1 MTKRKM
7 ALICPMCGH
16 PLAEGSVVC
25 QGCGANLAL
34 AVAVSQQRSLRRGL
48 TALLTAK
55 PTHVEQLVPR
65 LGDYLIANGY
75 VTPSDLEAAVAR
87 KGEHPEALL
96 GQILVEMGVIR
107 RETLDQVI
115 AHQILE
121 LQLALIES
129 NRTLEERVQERTAE
143 LEAALVKLADINK
156 LKSNIIANISHEL
169 RTPLTHVKGYSALLA
184 DGDLGKLNGEQHEAM
199 GAILK
204 AVGRLESLIN
214 DLITYASASRGEIA
228 INPDPV
234 PTRGLIDQVHERFDA
249 LARAKGVELISALE
263 PGAEVVQADSEK
275 LIWVLLQLVDNAV
288 KFTPGGGRVGVRVE
302 LIDQRVR
309 FRVADTGIGIAAEQ
323 IPLIFEEFRQLDGSS
338 TRRYGGTGLG
348 LALAHRIIEAHGA
361 HFHVES
367 ELGRGSVFEFTLR
380 RPPER

>member
-87 KGEHPEALL
+87 KHDQPAALL

-184 DGDLGKLNGEQHEAM
+184 EGDLGPLTGEQHEAF
-199 GAILK
+199 GAITR
-204 AVGRLESLIN
+204 AVGRLETLIN
-214 DLITYASASRGEIA
+214 DLITYASASRGEIT

-234 PTRGLIDQVHERFDA
+234 PTDSLISHIQEQYADT
-249 LARAKGVELISALE
+249 ARAKGVDLVCTMV

-275 LIWVLLQLVDNAV
+275 LLWVLLQLVDNAL
-288 KFTPGGGRVGVRVE
+288 KFTPSGGRVDVLAAPTGNRV
-302 LIDQRVR
+302 L
-309 FRVADTGIGIAAEQ
+309 FRVADTGIGISSDE
-323 IPLIFEEFRQLDGSS
+323 IPLVFEEFRQLDGSS

-361 HFHVES
+361 HFRVES
-367 ELGRGSVFEFTLR
+367 EVGRGSAFEFTLYKDAQR
-380 RPPER
+380 

>member
-1 MTKRKM
+1 MTKRPVT
-7 ALICPMCGH
+7 ICPICGH
-16 PLAEGSVVC
+16 PLTDGNVVC

-34 AVAVSQQRSLRRGL
+34 TVAVTQQRSMRRGL
-48 TALLTAK
+48 TALLGSK

-75 VTPSDLEAAVAR
+75 VTQSDLEAAVLR
-87 KGEHPEALL
+87 KRERPEALL

-121 LQLALIES
+121 LQVALLDS
-129 NRTLEERVQERTAE
+129 NRTLEARVQERTAE

-184 DGDLGKLNGEQHEAM
+184 EGDLGPLTGEQKEAF
-199 GAILK
+199 GAILR
-204 AVGRLESLIN
+204 AVSRLEGLIN
-214 DLITYASASRGEIA
+214 DLITYASASRGEIT

-234 PTRGLIDQVHERFDA
+234 SIRALFDQIREQHEPTARVRGIEF
-249 LARAKGVELISALE
+249 
-263 PGAEVVQADSEK
+263 
-275 LIWVLLQLVDNAV
+275 VLTLTQLVDNAV
-288 KFTPGGGRVGVRVE
+288 KFTPSGGR
-302 LIDQRVR
+302 IDVIAEPAGQRVM
-309 FRVADTGIGIAAEQ
+309 FRVSDTGIGIAAEE
-323 IPLIFEEFRQLDGSS
+323 IPLVFEEFRQLDGSS

-348 LALAHRIIEAHGA
+348 LALAHRIIEAHGS
-361 HFHVES
+361 HFRVES
-367 ELGRGSVFEFTLR
+367 EVGKGSAFEFMLNR
-380 RPPER
+380 VEHVGL

>member
-1 MTKRKM
+1 MT
-7 ALICPMCGH
+7 
-16 PLAEGSVVC
+16 
-25 QGCGANLAL
+25 
-34 AVAVSQQRSLRRGL
+34 AVL
-48 TALLTAK
+48 TQS

-75 VTPSDLEAAVAR
+75 VTQADLEAALMR
-87 KGEHPEALL
+87 KSERPEALL

-121 LQLALIES
+121 LQLALLES
-129 NRTLEERVQERTAE
+129 NRTLEARVQERTAE
-143 LEAALVKLADINK
+143 LESALIKLADINK

-184 DGDLGKLNGEQHEAM
+184 EGDLGPLTGEQHEAF
-199 GAILK
+199 GAILR
-204 AVGRLESLIN
+204 AVTRLESLIN
-214 DLITYASASRGEIA
+214 DLITYASASRGEIT

-234 PTRGLIDQVHERFDA
+234 PTRALIDQVREQFD
-249 LARAKGVELISALE
+249 LPARAKGIELVCTLV
-263 PGAEVVQADSEK
+263 PGAEMVQADSEK
-275 LIWVLLQLVDNAV
+275 LLWVLLQLVDNAL
-288 KFTPGGGRVGVRVE
+288 KFTPSGGRIDVLAAPTGSRV
-302 LIDQRVR
+302 L

-323 IPLIFEEFRQLDGSS
+323 IPLVFEEFRQLDGSS

-361 HFHVES
+361 HFRVES
-367 ELGRGSVFEFTLR
+367 EVGRGSAFEFTLYKDAGR
-380 RPPER
+380 